1 MLNPDE
7 FEKFMHELYEKF
19 HMHDLKQTD
28 RLQRYRNIEPESGR
42 FLSMLIC
49 AQKPKI
55 FWKLVHPQA
64 IRLYG

>member
-28 RLQRYRNIEPESGR
+28 RLQRYRNIELESGR

-49 AQKPKI
+49 AQ
-55 FWKLVHPQA
+55 
-64 IRLYG
+64 